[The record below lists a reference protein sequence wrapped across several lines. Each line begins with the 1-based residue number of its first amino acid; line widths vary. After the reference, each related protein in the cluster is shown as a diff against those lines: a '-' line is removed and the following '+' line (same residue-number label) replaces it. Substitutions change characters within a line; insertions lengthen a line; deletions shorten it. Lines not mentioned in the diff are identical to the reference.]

1 MENSPTP
8 EVRPVE
14 PVVEEDSFKAGEPVI
29 MFDRKHRSM
38 MVFPLPG
45 KRLSTQAGAVDS
57 ELLLGQQPGARILT
71 MKGEALH
78 CYRPTLE
85 EYVLLMP
92 RSAAIIPPKD
102 IGYILTMGD
111 VFPGAH
117 VVEAGIGSGALTLS
131 LLRAVGEKGRVSAFE
146 LRPDH
151 LNNAV
156 KNIERWPERDL
167 INRLTATKADVIDG
181 LKSLQ
186 RVDRVFL
193 DVPEPWPIVS
203 AFTDALKPGGIVVCY
218 LPTMRQVDQLVLTM
232 MDEPRL
238 AYPEVAEVILRPWMA
253 DRTRLRPVM
262 RMVGHSGFLV
272 KARRR
277 GPKPPAV
284 ESDTTSPATTSTP
297 PSGTTPDPSGNP
309 PPTPA

>member
-1 MENSPTP
+1 MENNQIP
-8 EVRPVE
+8 EAVAPNPIQPAPAPVLPPE
-14 PVVEEDSFKAGEPVI
+14 PALEEDAFKPGEPVI

-45 KRLSTQAGAVDS
+45 KRLSSQAGAFDS
-57 ELLLGQQPGARILT
+57 EILLGQQPGARIVT
-71 MKGEALH
+71 MKGEALY

-131 LLRAVGEKGRVSAFE
+131 LLRAVGPTGRVSAFE

-156 KNIERWPERDL
+156 KNIERWPERQL
-167 INRLTATKADVIDG
+167 IERLTATKADVIDG
-181 LKSLQ
+181 LRSLS

-193 DVPEPWPIVS
+193 DLPEPWPVMT
-203 AFTDALKPGGIVVCY
+203 ATADALKPGGIVVCY

-232 MDEPRL
+232 MDEPRF

-277 GPKPPAV
+277 GPKPEQSTLPPA
-284 ESDTTSPATTSTP
+284 
-297 PSGTTPDPSGNP
+297 
-309 PPTPA
+309 